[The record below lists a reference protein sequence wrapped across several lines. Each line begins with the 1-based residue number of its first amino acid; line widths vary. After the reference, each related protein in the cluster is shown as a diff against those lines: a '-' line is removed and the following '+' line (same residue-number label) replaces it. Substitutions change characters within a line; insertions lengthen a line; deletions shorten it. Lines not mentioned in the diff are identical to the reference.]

1 MNDSAIYKTLKYFK
15 KDSEVTST
23 ELLKH
28 RYFRKNGFSALNSR
42 LSELQ
47 SYGYLSGKMKKDKN
61 GNDVIFVQIMD
72 PGLNFLKDYRYSLQ
86 LKNRERIVTFLFG
99 LASGYILTYVFPWL
113 HSFLP

>member
-1 MNDSAIYKTLKYFK
+1 MNDCAIYKTLKYFK
-15 KDSEVTST
+15 KDSVITST

-28 RYFRKNGFSALNSR
+28 RYFRKNGFSALNAR

-47 SYGYLSGKMKKDKN
+47 KIGYLGGKKEK
-61 GNDVIFVQIMD
+61 GVISAKITD
-72 PGLNFLKDYRYSLQ
+72 NGLNFLKDFRYAKL
-86 LKNRERIVTFLFG
+86 LKNRERTITFLLG

>member
-15 KDSEVTST
+15 KDSVITST

-28 RYFRKNGFSALNSR
+28 GYFRKNGFSALNVR

-47 SYGYLSGKMKKDKN
+47 RSGYLSGRKEKEI
-61 GNDVIFVQIMD
+61 IFVQITD
-72 PGLNFLKDYRYSLQ
+72 SGLNFLKDYRYSLQ
-86 LKNRERIVTFLFG
+86 LKNRERAITFFLG
-99 LASGYILTYVFPWL
+99 LASGYILTYIFPWL